1 MDDEA
6 AVDVVRS
13 PLARPPHSLE
23 NIDAVRRLA
32 WAQQSYLE
40 DTDFDSQQF
49 TSNPQPVFT
58 KRAVIG
64 AAALGAAG
72 LATAGIIYRKE
83 LHNFFRQ
90 GKKSQEASE
99 DAAAA
104 LISKLGLAT
113 RLDNIEEVK
122 IQLVECIKHTRQL
135 QKLNSEM
142 RTRIATIEKQ

>member
-90 GKKSQEASE
+90 GQKIARRIRRCGRCADQQTGFGHTARQYRRGQNTAHRVHQTHAPTPKTQFR
-99 DAAAA
+99 DAHAHC
-104 LISKLGLAT
+104 
-113 RLDNIEEVK
+113 N
-122 IQLVECIKHTRQL
+122 
-135 QKLNSEM
+135 N
-142 RTRIATIEKQ
+142 